1 MPSKSK
7 SKSRSKKQA
16 DSRRIIAV
24 LLLAIVIVGAIA
36 VYYSPLGG
44 SLVTNQTQPSELT
57 PVEIYARS
65 SQAVVTIQGVVQDSS
80 NSNGSLTS
88 ILGTGFVVSY
98 AGSYFIVTNF
108 HVMNGLLDST
118 VTFSDGDAYP
128 AKLVGSDGYSDL
140 AIVSVNAKSNEFHPL
155 TLGSS
160 SALGVGESVVAIGN
174 PYGLSNT
181 LTVGI
186 VSQVGRSLQE
196 DTLGGFTIP
205 DTIQFSAA
213 VNPGNSGGPLI
224 SPQGLV
230 VGITTASVSNSEGLG
245 FAIPADTITR
255 ELPLL
260 VHDGKYQKHPYLGVQ
275 LVDMTYQ
282 LSQAMGTNIT
292 YGILIATVV
301 PGSPASISGLRGGT
315 RNATI
320 EQQQYL
326 VGGDII
332 VSVNGNR
339 VTNFDSFSA
348 YLEEHAAAGET
359 IQLGIIRN
367 GQLIVIQ
374 VLLGSKPPL
383 L

>member
-7 SKSRSKKQA
+7 SRKKNQ
-16 DSRRIIAV
+16 SRRIIAV
-24 LLLAIVIVGAIA
+24 LLLVIVVLGTVVI
-36 VYYSPLGG
+36 YYSYSPLLGG
-44 SLVTNQTQPSELT
+44 TQATVKPTELT
-57 PVEIYARS
+57 PVQIYANS
-65 SQAVVTIQGVVQDSS
+65 SRAVVTIQGVEQDLSS
-80 NSNGSLTS
+80 PNGSLS
-88 ILGTGFVVSY
+88 QILGTGFVITYV
-98 AGSYFIVTNF
+98 GSYYIVTNF

-118 VTFSDGDAYP
+118 VTFSDGDSYP

-140 AIVSVNAKSNEFHPL
+140 AIVSVNAKANEFHPL

-160 SALGVGESVVAIGN
+160 SALNVGESVVAIGN

-181 LTVGI
+181 VTVGI
-186 VSQVGRSLQE
+186 VSQVGRALQE
-196 DTLGGFTIP
+196 DTLSGFAVP

-224 SPQGLV
+224 TSQGLV
-230 VGITTASVSNSEGLG
+230 VGITTASVSNSVGLG
-245 FAIPADTITR
+245 FAIPSDTITR
-255 ELPLL
+255 ELPFL
-260 VHDGKYQKHPYLGVQ
+260 VHGGKYDKHPYLGVQ

-282 LSQAMGTNIT
+282 LSQAMATNVT
-292 YGILIATVV
+292 YGVLIVNVA
-301 PGSPASISGLRGGT
+301 PGGPASTSGLRGGS

-320 EQQQYL
+320 DQQQYL
-326 VGGDII
+326 IGGDII

-339 VTNFDSFSA
+339 VTNYDSFSA
-348 YLEEHAAAGET
+348 YLEEHTTAGET

>member
-1 MPSKSK
+1 MQY
-7 SKSRSKKQA
+7 RT
-16 DSRRIIAV
+16 IIAS
-24 LLLAIVIVGAIA
+24 LLLVIVVLGAVAI
-36 VYYSPLGG
+36 YYSPLLSSPRTLG
-44 SLVTNQTQPSELT
+44 T
-57 PVEIYARS
+57 PVQIYADS
-65 SQAVVTIQGVVQDSS
+65 SHSVVTIQGVEQDLSS
-80 NSNGSLTS
+80 PNGSLTS
-88 ILGTGFVVSY
+88 ILGTGFTINY
-98 AGSYFIVTNF
+98 AGSYYIVTNY
-108 HVMNGLLDST
+108 HVMNGLQDAT
-118 VTFSDGDAYP
+118 VTFPDGNSYV

-140 AIVSVNAKSNEFHPL
+140 AIVSVNANPNEYHPL
-155 TLGSS
+155 MLGSS
-160 SALGVGESVVAIGN
+160 SALSVGESVVAIGN

-224 SPQGLV
+224 STQGLV

-245 FAIPADTITR
+245 FAIPSDTITR
-255 ELPLL
+255 ELPFL
-260 VHDGKYQKHPYLGVQ
+260 VHDGKYEKHPYLGVQ
-275 LVDMTYQ
+275 LIDMTYQ
-282 LSQAMGTNIT
+282 LSQAMGTNVT
-292 YGILIATVV
+292 YGVLIVNVA
-301 PGSPASISGLRGGT
+301 PGGPANTSGLRGGT
-315 RNATI
+315 HNATI

-326 VGGDII
+326 IGGDII

-359 IQLGIIRN
+359 VQLGIIRN
-367 GQLIVIQ
+367 GQFMLIKV
-374 VLLGSKPPL
+374 VLGSKPPL